1 MDRSQ
6 FRMFL
11 LLYVVLALTS
21 GAASFGLSGVSDG
34 LAEAYAAEP
43 TPWLIEQRWFI
54 VGAAFP
60 FLMAALAG
68 LVGLFRFRPWGRT
81 LSLWTTLL
89 LVPLIAVSGPT
100 VSSPLQGAL
109 EYASTLAWAAL
120 LTIAYLPPVSD
131 LFVAADGP
139 ATATTKHVDA

>member
-1 MDRSQ
+1 MVGDAISHAVLPGIVIA
-6 FRMFL
+6 FL
-11 LLYVVLALTS
+11 VSGGSRDPLT
-21 GAASFGLSGVSDG
+21 
-34 LAEAYAAEP
+34 
-43 TPWLIEQRWFI
+43 
-54 VGAAFP
+54 
-60 FLMAALAG
+60 M
-68 LVGLFRFRPWGRT
+68 
-81 LSLWTTLL
+81 L